1 MTQKK
6 STLLNTLKVSFW
18 TLLSRIAGLLRD
30 VATTSLLGAS
40 FLHDVFVVALKIP
53 NVFRRLFAEG
63 AFSQAFIPIYSQ
75 LNSLDDK
82 DEARAF
88 IDHIFGLMLVVLFLV
103 TTIGLLFSPAIAYIF
118 APGFYLDPNKNSLT
132 VQLIQIMLPYLGL
145 ISLVAFAAGIQNT
158 HQKFSLPAATPLVFN
173 ITLIVAATMI
183 APRYEVGVFALAWGV
198 IVAGL
203 LQIIIQIAPL
213 RAIKRLPVPRLNFSN
228 PRIKEFFILIG
239 PAILAGGIAQLN
251 LLIDTIFASLLKT
264 GSPTWLYVSD
274 RLLQFP
280 LGVFAIALG
289 TVLLPTLS
297 RLFSSNLIEDFK
309 SELDKGIVLTFL
321 IAFPSACGLVIFGEQ
336 IIEALF
342 LRGAFTTSD
351 VKMSY
356 LSLVAFMCG
365 LPFFMGL
372 KVLVP
377 AFFSRRD
384 TKTPMFV
391 AALALFINIGLNY
404 LLAFY
409 FAMGHIGLALASSI
423 SAFLTFSVLFLNLC
437 NLKFLQLNSIF
448 NASLLKIILAT
459 SVLGIF
465 LYLTSNYLI
474 FYLQSFPLLM
484 IVAIVITIS
493 VIVYFYIAKLLGLNL
508 GLFR

>member
-6 STLLNTLKVSFW
+6 ATLLNTLKVGFW
-18 TLLSRIAGLLRD
+18 TLLSRLAGLIRD
-30 VATTSLLGAS
+30 ITTTSLLGAS
-40 FLHDVFVVALKIP
+40 FFHDVFVIALKIP

-63 AFSQAFIPIYSQ
+63 AFSQAFIPIYSH

-82 DEARAF
+82 HQARLF
-88 IDHIFGLMLVVLFLV
+88 IDHIFGLLLVVLFVVIIL
-103 TTIGLLFSPAIAYIF
+103 GLFFSPVIAYIF
-118 APGFYLDPNKNSLT
+118 APGFYLDPNRNSLT

-173 ITLIVAATMI
+173 ITLIVAAAII
-183 APRYEVGVFALAWGV
+183 APRYQVGVFALAWGV
-198 IVAGL
+198 IIAGI

-213 RAIKRLPVPRLNFSN
+213 RAIDRLPIPKLNFSN

-251 LLIDTIFASLLKT
+251 LLIDTIFASLLT
-264 GSPTWLYVSD
+264 IGSPTWLYVSD

-297 RLFSSNLIEDFK
+297 RLFSASLIEDFK
-309 SELDKGIVLTFL
+309 SELDKGIILTFL

-336 IIEALF
+336 IIQALF
-342 LRGAFTTSD
+342 LRGSFTISD
-351 VKMSY
+351 VRMSY
-356 LSLVAFMCG
+356 FSLVAFMCG

-377 AFFSRRD
+377 AFFSRKD

-391 AALALFINIGLNY
+391 AGLALFLNIAMNY

-409 FAMGHIGLALASSI
+409 FEMGHIGLALASSI
-423 SAFLTFSVLFLNLC
+423 SAFLTFIILFLNLC
-437 NLKFLQLNSIF
+437 KLKFLNLNSIF
-448 NASLLKIILAT
+448 NAAFFKIIFAT
-459 SVLGIF
+459 FVLGIF
-465 LYLTSNYLI
+465 LYLTNNYVI
-474 FYLQSFPLLM
+474 FYLQSLPLLL
-484 IVAIVITIS
+484 IVTIVVGLSIIL
-493 VIVYFYIAKLLGLNL
+493 YFYITKLLGLNL
-508 GLFR
+508 GSFR

>member
-1 MTQKK
+1 VTQKK

-18 TLLSRIAGLLRD
+18 TLLSRIAGLIRD
-30 VATTSLLGAS
+30 IATTSLLGAS

-63 AFSQAFIPIYSQ
+63 AFSQAFIPIYSH

-103 TTIGLLFSPAIAYIF
+103 TTIGLLFSPAIAYVF

-183 APRYEVGVFALAWGV
+183 APRYEVGVFTLAWGV

-213 RAIKRLPVPRLNFSN
+213 RAIKRLPVPRLKFSN

-356 LSLVAFMCG
+356 LSLVAF
-365 LPFFMGL
+365 
-372 KVLVP
+372 
-377 AFFSRRD
+377 
-384 TKTPMFV
+384 
-391 AALALFINIGLNY
+391 INIGLNY

-423 SAFLTFSVLFLNLC
+423 SAFLTFGILFLNLC
-437 NLKFLQLNSIF
+437 NLKFLHLNSIF
-448 NASLLKIILAT
+448 NTSLLKIILAT
-459 SVLGIF
+459 SGLGIF

-474 FYLQSFPLLM
+474 FYLQSLPLLM
-484 IVAIVITIS
+484 IVAIVIALS